1 MLVLSR
7 KVGEKI
13 VIGDTVVVQ
22 VLAVRRGQIRLGIS
36 APPSVSIRRE
46 ELPRHAPAGSAPAAG
61 GLEGLSNAPPQ
72 RPAPQTPPQSR
83 LALAT

>member
-7 KVGEKI
+7 KVGERI

-36 APPSVSIRRE
+36 APVSVSIRRE
-46 ELPRHAPAGSAPAAG
+46 ELPRHPPNGREQSSALQDTPDPLNEGSEGHAIAEGHLAGAP
-61 GLEGLSNAPPQ
+61 
-72 RPAPQTPPQSR
+72 
-83 LALAT
+83 